1 MGIVD
6 LKVVIWK
13 IGGGKGDRLVMMVI
27 SGGWCVAIETDG
39 LWLIA
44 MDGVRSGRYMR
55 HCSITKGKL
64 QIRV

>member
-1 MGIVD
+1 MGRVD

-27 SGGWCVAIETDG
+27 SGGWCVAIEMDG

-44 MDGVRSGRYMR
+44 MDGGQKWEVCAALLDNGR
-55 HCSITKGKL
+55 K
-64 QIRV
+64 VAN